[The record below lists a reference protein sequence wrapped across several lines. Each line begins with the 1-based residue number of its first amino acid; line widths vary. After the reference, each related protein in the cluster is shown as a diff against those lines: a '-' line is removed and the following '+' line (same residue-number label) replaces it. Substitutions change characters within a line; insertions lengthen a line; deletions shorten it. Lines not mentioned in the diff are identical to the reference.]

1 MFTVLI
7 FCCYRNF
14 PSLYVGTYACSKKFW
29 FFISLRRVILTK
41 KVCFFYSIL
50 HNNLAY
56 HINNSKDVYSVT
68 QKINQMILPA
78 YVLIHIRKLMGGYDL
93 HHKIQNSISSQR
105 KKDQSECW
113 SGVLSVSMGPLVIM
127 EGIVDWWSTSNH
139 NIVCSFIMLWEV
151 VCRYKF
157 IWSIKLDRY
166 INTEIKI
173 MTVGR
178 IHSK

>member
-1 MFTVLI
+1 MTISVYVLGSTSRLSSCDNHTLLSFARFTPLSVINTCLC
-7 FCCYRNF
+7 FASGTKNF
-14 PSLYVGTYACSKKFW
+14 PSLYV
-29 FFISLRRVILTK
+29 
-41 KVCFFYSIL
+41 
-50 HNNLAY
+50 AY
-56 HINNSKDVYSVT
+56 HINNSKDVYFVT

-139 NIVCSFIMLWEV
+139 NIVCSFIMLEAYNWTNAAV
-151 VCRYKF
+151 ILSGDMTKF
-157 IWSIKLDRY
+157 VL
-166 INTEIKI
+166 E
-173 MTVGR
+173 
-178 IHSK
+178 